1 MQRGVKF
8 RYFKL
13 TSLPVSYR
21 GKVVSFM
28 TLVDIT
34 DEERLRR
41 KLEYTATHDYLTK
54 ALNRHGFFPA
64 FEHLIAQSER
74 YGTPLSLIL
83 FDIDNFKKINDTY
96 GHQLGDEVLKRLVKI
111 IRGLLRRSDLL
122 VRYGGEE
129 FVVVLPMTQ
138 DPTVVVEKI
147 RRSVEEDQ
155 MLKRYSVTISAGA
168 TTYRKGDTPDSML
181 ARADTA
187 LYRAK
192 AEGKNRIVFI

>member
-1 MQRGVKF
+1 
-8 RYFKL
+8 
-13 TSLPVSYR
+13 
-21 GKVVSFM
+21 M